1 LGGTPGGPRRALVV
15 AGVALNAAVA
25 LVLALPLLPVDVLGG
40 TPIPAINRRAR
51 DQIGWPA
58 YTQEVAAAY
67 AALPESDRAKAVIV
81 TGNYGEAGAVDRY
94 GPEYGLPLPIYSGQ
108 NQLYEYGPPPEE
120 ATTAVAVGFPLPYL
134 RARFAS
140 CTAAG
145 VLDNGVGV
153 DNEEQG
159 RIIAVC
165 RDPMGGW
172 AAAWPRFQHF
182 D

>member
-1 LGGTPGGPRRALVV
+1 VYRP
-15 AGVALNAAVA
+15 
-25 LVLALPLLPVDVLGG
+25 D
-40 TPIPAINRRAR
+40 
-51 DQIGWPA
+51 
-58 YTQEVAAAY
+58 
-67 AALPESDRAKAVIV
+67 
-81 TGNYGEAGAVDRY
+81 DRY
-94 GPEYGLPLPIYSGQ
+94 GPEYGLPRPIYRGQ
-108 NQLYEYGPPPEE
+108 NQLYEYGPPPEQ
-120 ATTAVAVGFPLPYL
+120 ATTAVTVGLPLPYL

-165 RDPMGGW
+165 RDPTGGW

>member
-1 LGGTPGGPRRALVV
+1 MNT
-15 AGVALNAAVA
+15 AVR
-25 LVLALPLLPVDVLGG
+25 LVLALPLLPVDVLGD
-40 TPIPAINRRAR
+40 TPIPAINQATR

-58 YTQEVAAAY
+58 YTREVAAAY
-67 AALPESDRAKAVIV
+67 AALPESDRAKPVIV
-81 TGNYGEAGAVDRY
+81 TGNYGEAGALDRY
-94 GPEYGLPLPIYSGQ
+94 GPDYRLPPPIYSGQ
-108 NQLYEYGPPPEE
+108 NELYEYGPPPEA
-120 ATTAVAVGFPLPYL
+120 ATVAVAVGLPLPYL
-134 RARFAS
+134 QARFGS
-140 CTAAG
+140 CAAAG

-165 RDPMGGW
+165 RDPVGGW